1 MKLRVV
7 EKDPEDDKYLTAALE
22 GRAGYPVSGD
32 SDLLELHEYKGVNIV
47 TVRAFLR
54 ILEGRK

>member
-7 EKDPEDDKYLTAALE
+7 EKDPEDDKYLAAAIE
-22 GRAGYPVSGD
+22 GRAGGD
-32 SDLLELHEYKGVNIV
+32 SDLPELHEYKGVNIV
-47 TVRAFLR
+47 TARAFLR